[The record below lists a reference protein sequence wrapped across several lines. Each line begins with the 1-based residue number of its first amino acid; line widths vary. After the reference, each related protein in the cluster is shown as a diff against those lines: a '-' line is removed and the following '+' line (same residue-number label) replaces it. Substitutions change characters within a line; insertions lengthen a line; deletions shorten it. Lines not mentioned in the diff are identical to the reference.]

1 MSRQGFFVPPLVLS
15 TFVITLRKVVEPIG
29 DVEMLVEPPPPFVFE
44 EDEDEVAFFAAAYT
58 GWYCESMLAVPAN
71 NINNVAT
78 EIILNLPIVSCV
90 EFPLRKSVI
99 ILLI

>member
-29 DVEMLVEPPPPFVFE
+29 DVEFPEEPPPPFVFDEE

-58 GWYCESMLAVPAN
+58 G
-71 NINNVAT
+71 
-78 EIILNLPIVSCV
+78 
-90 EFPLRKSVI
+90 
-99 ILLI
+99 